1 MTQYYKMKVA
11 GCDRE
16 LPLCPVNEHLD
27 IAAFIRAN
35 GANPGKDLIELWKR
49 IVFNIAVSNTDD
61 HLRNHGFILTENGWR
76 LSPVYDVNPNLDK
89 DALSLNVTEEDNALS
104 VDLAI
109 EVCEK
114 FGIDKKDAVE
124 LAKGVLVTV
133 CDNWRIIAE
142 KNGLSK
148 SSIEYMKPAFG
159 ATQI

>member
-1 MTQYYKMKVA
+1 MAEST
-11 GCDRE
+11 
-16 LPLCPVNEHLD
+16 
-27 IAAFIRAN
+27 
-35 GANPGKDLIELWKR
+35 KR
-49 IVFNIAVSNTDD
+49 C
-61 HLRNHGFILTENGWR
+61 LTENGWR

>member
-1 MTQYYKMKVA
+1 MADFT
-11 GCDRE
+11 
-16 LPLCPVNEHLD
+16 PH
-27 IAAFIRAN
+27 
-35 GANPGKDLIELWKR
+35 
-49 IVFNIAVSNTDD
+49 
-61 HLRNHGFILTENGWR
+61 
-76 LSPVYDVNPNLDK
+76 
-89 DALSLNVTEEDNALS
+89 VTEEDNALS